1 MTVEDIL
8 KERAR
13 IRAAADEAIANGNTE
28 LAEKLLFASEKLL
41 FAAVRLG
48 NIALDILKLP
58 KCGPPELQ

>member
-13 IRAAADEAIANGNTE
+13 IRAAADEAVANGNTE
-28 LAEKLLFASEKLL
+28 LAEKLLFA
-41 FAAVRLG
+41 AVRLG
-48 NIALDILKLP
+48 NIVLDILKLP